1 AQIRGVTVGSK
12 VKRVNGDT
20 VEGLTY
26 QQTLE
31 CIKNAARPLRVEFE
45 RGQLE
50 QEDNVGQI
58 LFKKTVGVPR
68 SYSAWQRRYF
78 VLGGAVAKVH
88 VLQVYVSKQSYD
100 RMVLAV
106 FENRRIN
113 ERVKAYKLSNLFKC
127 GPIKASF

>member
-1 AQIRGVTVGSK
+1 
-12 VKRVNGDT
+12 
-20 VEGLTY
+20 
-26 QQTLE
+26 QQ
-31 CIKNAARPLRVEFE
+31 ASRPLRVHFE
-45 RGQLE
+45 RGQLQ

-68 SYSAWQRRYF
+68 SFSAWQRRYF

-106 FENRRIN
+106 FENRRIS
-113 ERVKAYKLSNLFKC
+113 ERVKAYKLNNLYKC
-127 GPIKASF
+127 GAIKV